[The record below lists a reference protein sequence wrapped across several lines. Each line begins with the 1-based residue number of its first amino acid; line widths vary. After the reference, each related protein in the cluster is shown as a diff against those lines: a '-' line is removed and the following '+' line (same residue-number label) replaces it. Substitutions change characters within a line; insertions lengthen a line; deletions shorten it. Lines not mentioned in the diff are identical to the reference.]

1 MTSSPFLL
9 NAAIRKQSNQYKIAE
24 PDYVQ
29 KTLPSCFIDDLT
41 EGEFSI
47 DIAFE
52 FHIRLKLRFLEGH
65 FNLRRWRTNNQKFR
79 EKIDET

>member
-1 MTSSPFLL
+1 MTSSPFLI
-9 NAAIRKQSNQYKIAE
+9 NATIRKQSNQYKTAE

-47 DIAFE
+47 DTEFE
-52 FHIRLKLRFLEGH
+52 FPKRLKLRFLEGH

-79 EKIDET
+79 EKINET